1 MNLNIELPKINSP
14 VANYKAYKIEN
25 NLLYISGQTC
35 RKDGQVI
42 HRGKVGVDLNID
54 TAKQAAR
61 LCGLNI
67 LANVK
72 DALKGDFAKIKSCL
86 RLNIYI
92 NCDAEFY
99 DHAKVADGAS
109 DLMVEVFGED
119 GKHTRSSI
127 GVYSLPSNSA
137 IEIDAIFAL
146 K

>member
-1 MNLNIELPKINSP
+1 MNFNIELPKINSP

-67 LANVK
+67 LAVK
-72 DALKGDFAKIKSCL
+72 G
-86 RLNIYI
+86 
-92 NCDAEFY
+92 
-99 DHAKVADGAS
+99 
-109 DLMVEVFGED
+109 
-119 GKHTRSSI
+119 
-127 GVYSLPSNSA
+127 
-137 IEIDAIFAL
+137 
-146 K
+146 